1 MTWKQLLTTTSR
13 FMHRQMLWLLIASY
27 VLAGLS
33 PAGGAKLRSITI
45 SGLTLFGGTAH
56 ITLPML
62 FLALLLF
69 NAGLGIQL
77 AMPWKSLG
85 RLLVIGLVGSLVVPF
100 GFITCLRLTAGGWHN
115 PDELQ
120 NLLVGL
126 ALVAAMPIAGS
137 STAWSQNAEGDM
149 ALSVGLVLAST
160 LLAPVTT
167 PLVLHCVGF
176 LTTGEFAKDLHT
188 LARGGIGA
196 FLTLFVLLPS
206 LLGIAYRAVFGE
218 IRIAAVKH
226 CLRLVNVYSLLLLN
240 YSNAS
245 VSLPIAFNQPDP
257 DFLALILFVVVGLC
271 ICCFAAGW
279 MISQLFASERPQL
292 VAMTFGLGM
301 ANNGTGLVV
310 ASVALADHPMVMLP
324 LIFYNLVQHLVA
336 GGVDR
341 LVCRPSLEPVTDP
354 FRM

>member
-1 MTWKQLLTTTSR
+1 MTGKQLLTATSNA
-13 FMHRQMLWLLIASY
+13 MHRQMLWLLIASY

-33 PAGGAKLRSITI
+33 PDWGADLRAITI
-45 SGLTLFGGTAH
+45 SRVTLFEGAAR

-77 AMPWKSLG
+77 AIPWKRLG
-85 RLLVIGLVGSLVVPF
+85 RLLMIGLVASLAVPLA
-100 GFITCLRLTAGGWHN
+100 FIICLRLTASGWHN

-120 NLLVGL
+120 NLLTGL

-137 STAWSQNAEGDM
+137 STAWSQNAKGDM
-149 ALSVGLVLAST
+149 ALSLGLVLAST

-167 PLVLHCVGF
+167 PFVLHCVGF
-176 LTTGEFAKDLHT
+176 LTNGDFAEDLHT

-196 FLTLFVLLPS
+196 FLTLFVLMPS
-206 LLGIAYRAVFGE
+206 LLGITCHAVFGE
-218 IRIAAVKH
+218 IRTAAATH
-226 CLRLVNVYSLLLLN
+226 CLRLVNVCSLLLLN

-245 VSLPIAFNQPDP
+245 VSLPIVFNQPDP

-271 ICCFAAGW
+271 IFCFAAGW
-279 MISQLFASERPQL
+279 MIAQLFGMGQPQL

-310 ASVALADHPMVMLP
+310 ASAALADHPLVMLP
-324 LIFYNLVQHLVA
+324 LIFYNLVQHLLA

-341 LVCRPSLEPVTDP
+341 LVCRPSLEPLV
-354 FRM
+354 RM